1 MILLEYFYIFFIAFS
16 MIFISELGDKTQLL
30 VMSFSNKTKTTKIL
44 LGIALGS
51 ILSHGIAILFGSSI
65 GILKNQTFQEILKFF
80 TYFSFIIIG
89 LISLLPKKEKL
100 TMDSEKKESLICR
113 LSNLKLHYS
122 IVIALCIMIGEL
134 GDKTFLASIGLILG
148 TVSAMVLCNLI
159 AIILGKVLNKY
170 ISEKF
175 MQKLSGI
182 LFLIFGIAG
191 FITH

>member
-1 MILLEYFYIFFIAFS
+1 
-16 MIFISELGDKTQLL
+16 
-30 VMSFSNKTKTTKIL
+30 
-44 LGIALGS
+44 
-51 ILSHGIAILFGSSI
+51 
-65 GILKNQTFQEILKFF
+65 
-80 TYFSFIIIG
+80 
-89 LISLLPKKEKL
+89 
-100 TMDSEKKESLICR
+100 
-113 LSNLKLHYS
+113 
-122 IVIALCIMIGEL
+122 MIGEL
-134 GDKTFLASIGLILG
+134 GDKTFLASIGLGIEYPNAKLFLILG